1 MKTKL
6 VFENFSQFVDY
17 MKSTENENIVNP
29 EKENLEIEESEVAEG
44 SGENQD
50 PEGSEENQETEVS
63 EGSEEA
69 INEAYPY
76 DQLKKPT
83 PAIIAKALYD
93 AKGTVD
99 DKEAWVVAALMAVP
113 DFAYL
118 KTVTPELN
126 KIQTSKGV
134 PATTVM
140 NWISS
145 FMEGEELTNHIHNER
160 SVFGELGR
168 IYKIDPISIDPS
180 AVPWKFFKKDPS
192 FKDDVKKTM
201 SKFKLSSGDH
211 EDASL
216 RTQYSKS

>member
-50 PEGSEENQETEVS
+50 PEASEETQETEVS
-63 EGSEEA
+63 EGSEED

-99 DKEAWVVAALMAVP
+99 DKEAWVVAALMAVA
-113 DFAYL
+113 DFKSL
-118 KTVTPELN
+118 KDKITPELN
-126 KIQTSKGV
+126 KIQKSNGK
-134 PATTVM
+134 PTTTTM

-145 FMEGEELTNHIHNER
+145 FMEGNELTQALHNGK
-160 SVFGELGR
+160 SVFGEIAR
-168 IYKIDPISIDPS
+168 IYKISDFSNLDS
-180 AVPWKFFKKDPS
+180 SSVPWKFFKTSPT
-192 FKDDVKKTM
+192 FKDDLKKIG
-201 SKFKLSSGDH
+201 SKTQSYKGDT
-211 EDASL
+211 E
-216 RTQYSKS
+216 RGQK